1 MLAVLLGVEIA
12 SLGLWSRLPAVDVRS
27 DASLAAFSLVCVGTL
42 CIVAAV
48 SLEHRHSFRSS
59 ALISLYLSLT
69 ALLDA
74 VKARSFFLRP
84 RLHAVGG
91 LAAAAAAAKLALVLL
106 QEVSKRTHIKDP
118 ALRRSLSKE
127 ATSGFWNRSLFLWLN
142 STFLL
147 GFRTVLRIDDLGSL
161 GDDFSADHLS
171 ARFEPVWAKC
181 TAQVALPPGPPG
193 ACGVCVCADLGR

>member
-12 SLGLWSRLPAVDVRS
+12 SLGLWSRLPAVRS
-27 DASLAAFSLVCVGTL
+27 DASLAALSLVCVGTL

-74 VKARSFFLRP
+74 VKARSLFLRP

-171 ARFEPVWAKC
+171 ARFAPVWAKC
-181 TAQVALPPGPPG
+181 TLPPYLW
-193 ACGVCVCADLGR
+193 CQKVCVCADLPR

>member
-1 MLAVLLGVEIA
+1 MLLGVEIA
-12 SLGLWSRLPAVDVRS
+12 SLGLWSRLPAVRS
-27 DASLAAFSLVCVGTL
+27 DASLAALSLVCVGTL

-48 SLEHRHSFRSS
+48 GLEHRHSFRSS

-74 VKARSFFLRP
+74 VKARSLFLRP
-84 RLHAVGG
+84 GARLHAVGG

-147 GFRTVLRIDDLGSL
+147 GFRSVLRIDDLGSL

-181 TAQVALPPGPPG
+181 TLPPYLW
-193 ACGVCVCADLGR
+193 CQTVCVCVC